1 MRLRRDELL
10 TALAV
15 ALLLMVLN
23 GLMIV
28 KYDDLLTVV
37 SEDYGK
43 LLSYNFH
50 VSGFDPNTYSI
61 LSDWGMKYDVL
72 RHPLLPYLMFP
83 LSQLNAWLTVLTG
96 VNCAIYLSAALSVVT
111 GFLTAVCLFRILN
124 RLVALSSIDS
134 ALLTWLFFSMA
145 YILVTFFVPDHF
157 GLSLLLILLSVY
169 LVGRAWQRGSVL
181 RTWQTAA
188 LFVLTAGV
196 TLTNGVKVF
205 AAEWVARG
213 RSFFRWRFF
222 LLAVLLPSVV
232 IVGAGL
238 IEERVYVYPKQQAE
252 RAYYE
257 AHKAEMIAKARK
269 NHQRYKNAPWVIH
282 KGEPLGKGSLLRWTD
297 VSTSRWETLREN
309 VFGESVILHEYHVL
323 DDVLTSYRPV
333 LLAYE
338 SWLCYAVE
346 AVVVVLFLVGI
357 VCGWRQRLLWMVLLG
372 IVPDVLMHLVLGFAI
387 NEVYIMSAHW
397 LYAVPVAAGFVF
409 VRCRGYGLWAV
420 RLLTAA
426 LTVWL
431 FVHNL
436 SLLVQWMQQPI
447 VSTSFWYE

>member
-1 MRLRRDELL
+1 M
-10 TALAV
+10 
-15 ALLLMVLN
+15 
-23 GLMIV
+23 
-28 KYDDLLTVV
+28 
-37 SEDYGK
+37 
-43 LLSYNFH
+43 
-50 VSGFDPNTYSI
+50 
-61 LSDWGMKYDVL
+61 
-72 RHPLLPYLMFP
+72 
-83 LSQLNAWLTVLTG
+83 
-96 VNCAIYLSAALSVVT
+96 
-111 GFLTAVCLFRILN
+111 
-124 RLVALSSIDS
+124 
-134 ALLTWLFFSMA
+134 
-145 YILVTFFVPDHF
+145 
-157 GLSLLLILLSVY
+157 
-169 LVGRAWQRGSVL
+169 
-181 RTWQTAA
+181 
-188 LFVLTAGV
+188 
-196 TLTNGVKVF
+196 
-205 AAEWVARG
+205 
-213 RSFFRWRFF
+213 
-222 LLAVLLPSVV
+222 
-232 IVGAGL
+232 
-238 IEERVYVYPKQQAE
+238 
-252 RAYYE
+252 
-257 AHKAEMIAKARK
+257 
-269 NHQRYKNAPWVIH
+269 
-282 KGEPLGKGSLLRWTD
+282 LRWTD

-333 LLAYE
+333 LLTYE

-397 LYAVPVAAGFVF
+397 LYVVPVAAGFVF

>member
-83 LSQLNAWLTVLTG
+83 LSQLNAWLTALTG

-397 LYAVPVAAGFVF
+397 LYVVPVAAGFVF